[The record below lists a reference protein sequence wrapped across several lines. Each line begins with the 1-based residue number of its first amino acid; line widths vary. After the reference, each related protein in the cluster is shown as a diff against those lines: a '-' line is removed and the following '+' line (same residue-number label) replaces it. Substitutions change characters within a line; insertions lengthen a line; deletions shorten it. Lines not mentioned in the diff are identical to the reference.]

1 MSGLSKVE
9 SYLMELDL
17 SYQEASA
24 NTFFIDDDTRGLP
37 GIAITIDEP
46 VVFIRAKV
54 MVLPK
59 IVNKELLETLLKL
72 NATDIMHGAY
82 GIDGNDI
89 VLVDTLEY
97 DNMDKNEFEAALDSI
112 GMALSKHYAVLGK
125 YRDK

>member
-17 SYQEASA
+17 SYEEASA
-24 NTFFIDDDTRGLP
+24 NTFFVNDTTRGLP
-37 GIAITIDEP
+37 GIAITVDEP
-46 VVFIRAKV
+46 IVFVRTKV
-54 MVLPK
+54 MALPSVVK
-59 IVNKELLETLLKL
+59 PELLETLLRL

-82 GIDGNDI
+82 GIDGKDI

-125 YRDK
+125 YRDQ